1 MPKLSKVFNFASIFI
16 PILLIIIGLFLAGL
30 AIRKLIAS
38 SATLQCFCPSCPETA
53 FETKGA
59 ASLGL
64 IKVDI
69 QGAVKMPGI
78 YQLEVGQRI
87 ADAIA
92 SASGFTT
99 EADASYVAKTL
110 NLATELKDQD
120 KIYIPFF
127 EEGQLEEK
135 NSSVDTENPKQVPEA
150 SNLISVNQADINALQ
165 TLTGIGE
172 VKAQL
177 IIDNRPYSNLDDL
190 VVKKVISENLLS
202 SLRAQMSL

>member
-1 MPKLSKVFNFASIFI
+1 MSKISKVIHFASILL
-16 PILLIIIGLFLAGL
+16 PIILIIIGLVLAVL
-30 AIRKLIAS
+30 AIQKLIAS
-38 SATLQCFCPSCPETA
+38 SETLQCFCPSCPQTA
-53 FETKGA
+53 LTEKGA

-69 QGAVKMPGI
+69 QGAVKKPGI

-87 ADAIA
+87 ADVIA

-99 EADASYVAKTL
+99 EADISYVAKTL

-127 EEGQLEEK
+127 EERQSEEK
-135 NSSVDTENPKQVPEA
+135 SSPADTASAKQVTEN
-150 SNLISVNQADINALQ
+150 SNLISINQADIDTLQ
-165 TLTGIGE
+165 TLTGIGA

-190 VVKKVISENLLS
+190 VSKKVISENLLS
-202 SLRAQMSL
+202 SLRTQMSL

>member
-1 MPKLSKVFNFASIFI
+1 MSKISKVIHFASIFL
-16 PILLIIIGLFLAGL
+16 PIVLIIIGLVLAVL
-30 AIRKLIAS
+30 ATQKLVAS
-38 SATLQCFCPSCPETA
+38 SETLQCFCPSCPQTA
-53 FETKGA
+53 FAEKGA
-59 ASLGL
+59 VSLGL

-69 QGAVKMPGI
+69 QGAVEKPGV

-87 ADAIA
+87 ADVIA

-99 EADASYVAKTL
+99 EADAFYVAKTL

-127 EEGQLEEK
+127 EERQSEEK
-135 NSSVDTENPKQVPEA
+135 NSPVDTESAKQTTEN
-150 SNLISVNQADINALQ
+150 SNLISINQADIDALQ
-165 TLTGIGE
+165 TLAGIGA

-190 VVKKVISENLLS
+190 VSKKVISENLLS
-202 SLRAQMSL
+202 SLRTQMSL

>member
-1 MPKLSKVFNFASIFI
+1 MPKLSKVFNFASVFI

-30 AIRKLIAS
+30 AIRKLVAS
-38 SATLQCFCPSCPETA
+38 SASLKCFCPSCPETA
-53 FETKGA
+53 LEAKGA

-69 QGAVKMPGI
+69 QGAVKKPGI
-78 YQLEVGQRI
+78 YQLEIGQRI
-87 ADAIA
+87 ADVVA

-99 EADASYVAKTL
+99 EADASYIAKTL

-127 EEGQLEEK
+127 EEKQLEEK
-135 NSSVDTENPKQVPEA
+135 QASED
-150 SNLISVNQADINALQ
+150 SNLISINQADINALQ
-165 TLTGIGE
+165 TLTGIGA

-190 VVKKVISENLLS
+190 VVKKVISENLLN